1 MISRSAA
8 LLALLASAAP
18 VAAQTSD
25 FTVEFGGAARPVAPG
40 LVTGIC
46 DLANASPGV
55 WQAWAESVRPQQS
68 VARIW
73 IKYNL
78 SNLNESHFDACERAQ
93 EAGVG
98 ILLTAVGMPGSRANT
113 GKGETLAVPDARAWA
128 DQVAEDV
135 ARLLAKGLPIQYLEI
150 WNEPDMPRQW
160 GGTDESF
167 ARFFAEAGALVRP
180 KVDARVKVG
189 GPGMAACFGGGLRQ
203 FRLLTAAC
211 KEAAFRPDFLSWH
224 DYSGFPMDQ
233 VYHNTAARVAEL
245 ARQNGLGAPELILS
259 EWNCGLPGAEKPFP
273 PADDHRGAANFVSM
287 TTALAQTP
295 VTHSL
300 FFMLQ
305 DGAWDTKTDFAGQAV
320 GAFTLHGAPKSVLAG
335 MRMMR
340 RATELPMVPVTPR
353 AGIPVNLSLLATRQ
367 GARGYLVA
375 ASCFGKTDVHARKL
389 VEAGGVD
396 LTTLNDKEAV
406 IERYA
411 RGDMS
416 FEKTGLP
423 AKDRALWE
431 RAVGEMRALLQ
442 EQRDAGRRIT
452 IRLQD
457 GPVRI
462 IGASVIDALH
472 GNPMGD
478 ADFRKKFKPLE
489 AGWFPVASQM
499 TLQQLRAE
507 GVSEDE
513 LGRIEAAFRK
523 KQVTNMSGVSP
534 ETSAR
539 AKKIFED
546 MQHRAEFEAPRELA
560 RHPAVSPALV
570 PVSEWA
576 QLEGDLL
583 TLRLPPY
590 TSVMLELSWDP
601 QAEEDDAQEI
611 AGGARLWRGG
621 QRDLGD
627 DRDRVRSRDRRLGV
641 LGGTRPP
648 AAATLDAG
656 AAAPAGE

>member
-1 MISRSAA
+1 MIVRLAA
-8 LLALLASAAP
+8 VLALVAYAAP
-18 VAAQTSD
+18 AAAQAPD
-25 FTVEFGGAARPVAPG
+25 FTVDFGGAARPVAPG
-40 LVTGIC
+40 LLAGMN

-55 WQAWAESVRPQQS
+55 WKAWAESVRPQQS
-68 VARIW
+68 VVRIW
-73 IKYNL
+73 LKYNFGK
-78 SNLNESHFDACERAQ
+78 LNESHFQACELARD
-93 EAGVG
+93 AGMGIMLTVVG
-98 ILLTAVGMPGSRANT
+98 TPGSRVDPR
-113 GKGETLAVPDARAWA
+113 KGETQAVPTAQAWA
-128 DQVAEDV
+128 DQTAVDV
-135 ARLLAKGLPIQYLEI
+135 ARLLDKGLPVQYLEI
-150 WNEPDMPRQW
+150 WNEPDMPHQW
-160 GGTDESF
+160 GGSDESF
-167 ARFFAEAGALVRP
+167 ARFFAEAGALLRP

-189 GPGMAACFGGGLRQ
+189 GPGMAASFGGGLRQ

-211 KEAAFRPDFLSWH
+211 KAAGYRPDFLSWH

-233 VYHNTAARVAEL
+233 VYHNTASAVTEM
-245 ARQNGLGAPELILS
+245 ARQYGLGSPELILS
-259 EWNCGLPGAEKPFP
+259 EWNCGLPGAARPFP
-273 PADDHRGAANFVSM
+273 PADDHRAAANFVSM

-305 DGAWDTKTDFAGQAV
+305 DGSWDTQKDFTGEAV
-320 GAFTLHGAPKSVLAG
+320 GVFTLHGAPKSVLAG

-340 RATELPMVPVTPR
+340 RAAELPMVPVAPR
-353 AGIPVNLSLLATRQ
+353 AGIPVNFSLLATRQ

-389 VEAGGVD
+389 IEAGGVD

-406 IERYA
+406 IQRYA
-411 RGDMS
+411 RGDIP

-452 IRLQD
+452 IRLKD
-457 GPVRI
+457 GPVRV
-462 IGASVIDALH
+462 IGASVIDEQH

-513 LGRIEAAFRK
+513 LGRIEAAFRV

-534 ETSAR
+534 ETAAR

-560 RHPAVSPALV
+560 RHPAASPAAV
-570 PVSEWA
+570 PVRDWA
-576 QLEGDLL
+576 LLEGDLL
-583 TLRLPPY
+583 TLRLPPF

-601 QAEEDDAQEI
+601 QAQGDDAQ
-611 AGGARLWRGG
+611 
-621 QRDLGD
+621 
-627 DRDRVRSRDRRLGV
+627 
-641 LGGTRPP
+641 
-648 AAATLDAG
+648 
-656 AAAPAGE
+656 